1 MPETLTGIGQVTS
14 QPGRPLYLSVRDAI
28 RSAID
33 TGIFQPGQQIPS
45 TKMLSEQMSV
55 SLVTAHRAMRELVAS
70 GVLSRTQGKGT
81 YVDSRY
87 FQKSREVSL
96 CRMGLVFHREA
107 SLADYY
113 HGQVLEGVRQ
123 AANHLAVD
131 LMLLRFDEDLRNECD
146 GYLYVNPMA
155 EQLETICADG
165 RKQPSFVVGA
175 RPRSKKIASIDVDNV
190 DIGRQAVMHLVSM
203 GHKAI
208 GYVGGSDEISN
219 SADRWTGFAE
229 AMKEQG
235 LPIRECDVIK
245 GQNWQLDDK
254 ERMALI
260 RALSGPNRPTAIFAA
275 GYSFALDVYTVAG
288 TVGLRLPEQLS
299 IVGVDDPSSAPHLSP
314 PLTTLRQPLTQLGYA
329 AVNALAAQIQKL
341 PGEAAAVRT
350 LWAELIIRRSSS
362 MAPSQAPGSSRK
374 AAPILELAGSTRS

>member
-1 MPETLTGIGQVTS
+1 MPETLTEIGQVKS

-131 LMLLRFDEDLRNECD
+131 LMLLRFEEDLRNECD

-175 RPRSKKIASIDVDNV
+175 RPSSKKIASIDVDNV

-203 GHKAI
+203 GHREI
-208 GYVGGSDEISN
+208 GYVGGADEISN

-229 AMKEQG
+229 AMNEQG
-235 LPIRECDVIK
+235 LLIRECNVIK
-245 GQNWQLDDK
+245 GRNWQLDDK

-275 GYSFALDVYTVAG
+275 GYSFALDVYTAAG

-299 IVGVDDPSSAPHLSP
+299 VVGVDDPSSAPHLSP

-341 PGEAAAVRT
+341 PGEAAAVRM

-362 MAPSQAPGSSRK
+362 MAPSQSSGSSRK
-374 AAPILELAGSTRS
+374 AAPIMELAGTTRS